1 MSDVAKQ
8 RVMLYNNDS
17 GDTKDF
23 FFCQFQWNDFIFSH
37 DSISVNK
44 AKLSQE
50 GRNYQE
56 FKHHC
61 HS

>member
-1 MSDVAKQ
+1 
-8 RVMLYNNDS
+8 MLYNNDS

-44 AKLSQE
+44 AKPSQE

-56 FKHHC
+56 FKLHC